1 MKQSLVIAAAVL
13 ATACTTV
20 DYTSQRF
27 PEQSAGHRAVAVL
40 PFEMVLTGRQPA
52 GMTDERLAAIEEAE
66 SLAFQTAFYNS
77 LLDRSSARRKHPITI
92 DIQPPQ
98 TTNRI
103 LSERGIGIRESWAI
117 PAEELAVTLAV
128 DAVIRTTVQ
137 KTRYL
142 SDAASYGIDV
152 GTAILYEATEG
163 RFPWVVPP
171 GMTTTSTIWSDATLV
186 EADGGDVLWKV
197 VVERATDWTL
207 SADAV
212 VVDITR
218 LLAKK
223 FPYRA

>member
-13 ATACTTV
+13 VTACTTV

-27 PEQSAGHRAVAVL
+27 PEQSANHRAVAVL

-52 GMTDERLAAIEEAE
+52 GMTDEQLAAIEEAE
-66 SLAFQTAFYNS
+66 SLAFQTAFYYS
-77 LLDRSSARRKHPITI
+77 LLDRSSARRKRPITI

-98 TTNRI
+98 TTNQI
-103 LSERGIGIRESWAI
+103 LYERGVGIRESWAI
-117 PAEELAVTLAV
+117 PADELAEILGV

-152 GTAILYEATEG
+152 GTAIFNEATEW
-163 RFPWVVPP
+163 RFPWVVPS
-171 GMTTTSTIWSDATLV
+171 GMTTTSTIWTDATLV
-186 EADGGDVLWKV
+186 DADAGDVLWKV